1 MADFYEKKRTP
12 GTSSTNSKDD
22 IVLFFPHSGL
32 LSLPPEMEYSGL
44 ARASI

>member
-12 GTSSTNSKDD
+12 GTSSTNSKD
-22 IVLFFPHSGL
+22 VLFFPHSGL